1 MPGSGISRRAAWATR
16 ATACALDILS
26 LLATTDPAPHVR
38 IAAIE
43 AIGRIGGDSALAI
56 LSPLIADETEI
67 GLAAI
72 RASGS
77 IRSEL
82 AVSALRDALRSRDA
96 ARRSA
101 AVDAIAACSGA
112 EAIELLQWTASSD
125 EDGHVVQAALNGLGT
140 IANRNTAAS
149 AGAVAALVA
158 LLSDPERRSDA
169 IEVAGRLA
177 PSAIPVLAESLAT
190 DDPPVRRGVVEALG
204 RLSHTVASA
213 YLQRALSDADD
224 VVRREAVRA
233 LSRLGTR
240 GLTRRFAAMSETDF
254 SPAVRQ
260 AAAAA
265 LSRQG
270 VPEGGE

>member
-1 MPGSGISRRAAWATR
+1 MGHQGDARRARHPEA
-16 ATACALDILS
+16 
-26 LLATTDPAPHVR
+26 LATTDPAPHVR

-56 LSPLIADETEI
+56 LSPLIADDTEV

-77 IRSEL
+77 IRSEH
-82 AVSALRDALRSRDA
+82 AVSALREALRSRDA
-96 ARRSA
+96 ARRAA

-149 AGAVAALVA
+149 AACGRRAGGAPVGSA
-158 LLSDPERRSDA
+158 RRSDA

-204 RLSHTVASA
+204 RLSHSVASA

-224 VVRREAVRA
+224 AVRREAVRA

>member
-1 MPGSGISRRAAWATR
+1 
-16 ATACALDILS
+16 
-26 LLATTDPAPHVR
+26 
-38 IAAIE
+38 
-43 AIGRIGGDSALAI
+43 
-56 LSPLIADETEI
+56 
-67 GLAAI
+67 
-72 RASGS
+72 
-77 IRSEL
+77 
-82 AVSALRDALRSRDA
+82 VSALRDALRSRDA

-101 AVDAIAACSGA
+101 AVDAIAACSGP

-149 AGAVAALVA
+149 AGAVAALVS

-190 DDPPVRRGVVEALG
+190 DDPPVRRGVVQALG

-224 VVRREAVRA
+224 AVRREAVRA